1 MIASAQISVY
11 PLRQERLDRAIAIV
25 HAALAA
31 RGLEPQ
37 IGAMSTI
44 VAGDSDLLFVALS
57 EAFAKAAAAG
67 PVVMAITVSNTCP
80 LAG

>member
-57 EAFAKAAAAG
+57 EAGGCTPAGSKLAAWSPSSRG
-67 PVVMAITVSNTCP
+67 S
-80 LAG
+80 GG